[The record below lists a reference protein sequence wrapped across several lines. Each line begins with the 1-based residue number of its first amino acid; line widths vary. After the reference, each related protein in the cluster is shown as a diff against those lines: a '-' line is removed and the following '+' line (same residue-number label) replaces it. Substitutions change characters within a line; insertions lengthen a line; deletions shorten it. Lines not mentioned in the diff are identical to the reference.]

1 MAEDLALWIERL
13 KRVKTRRDLFSAL
26 DQFRVLEW
34 SNEQRS
40 QIAKLYM
47 RLIDVLPEGEE
58 WVPVRQDEVVTP
70 KPAAEAVPVAAVPAA
85 APAVSAVAV
94 AEEDEEVWY
103 EKM

>member
-1 MAEDLALWIERL
+1 MAEDLPLWIERL

-40 QIAKLYM
+40 QVAKLYM
-47 RLIDVLPEGEE
+47 RLLDVLPEGEE
-58 WVPVRQDEVVTP
+58 WVPVTQDEVVAP
-70 KPAAEAVPVAAVPAA
+70 KPAAEAVPVPVAVTAVAAA
-85 APAVSAVAV
+85 APVP
-94 AEEDEEVWY
+94 EEDEEVWY